1 MTGINT
7 NYNQSIIITEQTK
20 ARVVSES
27 EKQTQDLNGDSGNKA
42 ATLDISNQGFQQ
54 YKDSLKPQNGII
66 LTDYSTMIGSRMPSI
81 YGEKNDKGEYDRN
94 FYSVSDT
101 SSNLLKAYA
110 GLYDEI
116 VKGHGA
122 GTRETYVED
131 KTAESGYR
139 KLTME
144 EELNELDK
152 AYKDYA
158 DKYASDRDKNVID
171 ILSAHAKKVSEIS
184 GGRTGIANEVND
196 LMEKY
201 KKDPVPEDFSNKM
214 VKAAGVFAQMYK
226 NSVGTDIT
234 TLLQKISIF
243 GRKGE

>member
-1 MTGINT
+1 MASVNT
-7 NYNQSIIITEQTK
+7 NYSQMHFIAEQTK
-20 ARVVSES
+20 SRVVSES
-27 EKQTQDLNGDSGNKA
+27 EKQTQELNGDSRNKA
-42 ATLDISNQGFQQ
+42 ATLNISNQGLQQ
-54 YKDSLKPQNGII
+54 YKDSLKPQNGVI
-66 LTDYSTMIGSRMPSI
+66 LTDYSTMIGNRMPSI

-116 VKGHGA
+116 VKGHEA

-131 KTAESGYR
+131 KTAENGYR

-158 DKYASDRDKNVID
+158 DKYASNRDKNVID

-184 GGRTGIANEVND
+184 GGRTNIANKANE
-196 LMEKY
+196 LLEKY

-214 VKAAGVFAQMYK
+214 IGAAKSFVKMYK
-226 NSVGTDIT
+226 GNTRVDISS
-234 TLLQKISIF
+234 LLKEVSIF
-243 GRKGE
+243 TK